1 MDFSQR
7 LRTTQDILL
16 HYFPLHSALADW
28 GKDLETHLSEWIVS
42 HPDAYQEAIVRSIE
56 AGCDLVS
63 TSTQAASPWRA
74 AVFGLRDRIHEF
86 NYHSAR
92 LAREVVPEGRYL
104 AGFVS
109 DTNPDFLEPLGSLTT
124 REVYDGYKE
133 QISALLEGGVDL
145 IMIVGNHLEEKL
157 IAIQV
162 AKDLSDKPVVAQN
175 VFYQGAAGFHT
186 MMGLDPVEASARL
199 EDSGADV
206 VGASCGLMKREEDTY
221 AYYEGATALLR
232 QMRRG
237 TGKPLS
243 IQPNAGMARLVDG
256 ETVYPAAPQEMA
268 REVPRWIEAGARIL
282 GGCCGT
288 SLEHYR
294 VIKPIVDGENERR
307 RTQAR

>member
-1 MDFSQR
+1 
-7 LRTTQDILL
+7 
-16 HYFPLHSALADW
+16 
-28 GKDLETHLSEWIVS
+28 
-42 HPDAYQEAIVRSIE
+42 
-56 AGCDLVS
+56 
-63 TSTQAASPWRA
+63 
-74 AVFGLRDRIHEF
+74 
-86 NYHSAR
+86 
-92 LAREVVPEGRYL
+92 
-104 AGFVS
+104 
-109 DTNPDFLEPLGSLTT
+109 
-124 REVYDGYKE
+124 
-133 QISALLEGGVDL
+133 
-145 IMIVGNHLEEKL
+145 
-157 IAIQV
+157 
-162 AKDLSDKPVVAQN
+162 
-175 VFYQGAAGFHT
+175 